1 MIIFPCTRSCLSNL
15 IPFYDQETHLVDEG
29 KAIDVVYQDFSKAF
43 NSVSHSIL
51 LEKLAAQGLDRYTL
65 CWVKYWLEGWAERVV
80 LNGVKSIWQPVTSGA
95 PQELVLGPVLFNIFI
110 VDLDD

>member
-1 MIIFPCTRSCLSNL
+1 M
-15 IPFYDQETHLVDEG
+15 DEG